1 MIWKTRKLLIA
12 FFLLFIFT
20 RCGVYSF
27 TGAAIEG
34 KTINIHFI
42 ENNAR
47 LVAPTLSPT
56 FTQKLRQRILSQS
69 SLAQLDK
76 IELALPA
83 VRGLESSDGEM
94 DELAAKATK
103 EFDNLMDLGM
113 NVDSRYASEIFG
125 VASQMLGHAITAKNA
140 KINKKLKIIELQLK
154 KAKLDIDTGSDDNLP
169 TAQGHVLDRN
179 ELLSRLLNKSAPD
192 TPKS

>member
-1 MIWKTRKLLIA
+1 MTKKLEE
-12 FFLLFIFT
+12 LFGFPASET
-20 RCGVYSF
+20 LDVNQSDAV
-27 TGAAIEG
+27 AATTEE
-34 KTINIHFI
+34 NIP
-42 ENNAR
+42 A
-47 LVAPTLSPT
+47 LSD
-56 FTQKLRQRILSQS
+56 

-76 IELALPA
+76 IEMALPA
-83 VRGLESSDGEM
+83 VRGLESSDSEM

-179 ELLSRLLNKSAPD
+179 ELLSRLLSKSGPD

>member
-1 MIWKTRKLLIA
+1 MTKKLEE
-12 FFLLFIFT
+12 IF
-20 RCGVYSF
+20 GF
-27 TGAAIEG
+27 PAADNPADSVPVTTNTSEDI
-34 KTINIHFI
+34 
-42 ENNAR
+42 
-47 LVAPTLSPT
+47 PTLSD
-56 FTQKLRQRILSQS
+56 

-83 VRGLESSDGEM
+83 VRGLESSDSEM

-154 KAKLDIDTGSDDNLP
+154 KAKLDIDTGTDFNLP
-169 TAQGHVLDRN
+169 TAEGHVLDRN
-179 ELLSRLLNKSAPD
+179 ELLSRLLNKSGAD

>member
-1 MIWKTRKLLIA
+1 MTKKLEE
-12 FFLLFIFT
+12 LFGFPPSSDAEDLPISEAT
-20 RCGVYSF
+20 SS
-27 TGAAIEG
+27 IEEA
-34 KTINIHFI
+34 NS
-42 ENNAR
+42 
-47 LVAPTLSPT
+47 LSN
-56 FTQKLRQRILSQS
+56 

-94 DELAAKATK
+94 DELASRAVK

-113 NVDSRYASEIFG
+113 NVDSRYASEIFS

-154 KAKLDIDTGSDDNLP
+154 KAKLDIDSGDESNLP
-169 TAQGHVLDRN
+169 TAQGTVLDRN
-179 ELLSRLLNKSAPD
+179 EMLDRLLNRNKTDAPK
-192 TPKS
+192 T

>member
-1 MIWKTRKLLIA
+1 MTKKLEE
-12 FFLLFIFT
+12 LFGFPA
-20 RCGVYSF
+20 GEAPDVVQADAV
-27 TGAAIEG
+27 AATKEE
-34 KTINIHFI
+34 NIP
-42 ENNAR
+42 A
-47 LVAPTLSPT
+47 LSD
-56 FTQKLRQRILSQS
+56 

-113 NVDSRYASEIFG
+113 NVDSRYASEIFN

-179 ELLSRLLNKSAPD
+179 ELLSRLLNKTDPD
-192 TPKS
+192 APKS

>member
-1 MIWKTRKLLIA
+1 MTKKLEE
-12 FFLLFIFT
+12 LFGFPASDT
-20 RCGVYSF
+20 PDVSRADAVSA
-27 TGAAIEG
+27 TED
-34 KTINIHFI
+34 NIP
-42 ENNAR
+42 A
-47 LVAPTLSPT
+47 LSD
-56 FTQKLRQRILSQS
+56 
-69 SLAQLDK
+69 SLAHLDK
-76 IELALPA
+76 LDLALPA

-94 DELAAKATK
+94 DELAAMAVK
-103 EFDNLMDLGM
+103 EFNNLLDLGM
-113 NVDSRYASEIFG
+113 NVDSRYASEIFN

-179 ELLSRLLNKSAPD
+179 ELLNRLLDKSAPD